1 MIQGLIWGYNVS
13 ILMKKVSIYVH
24 FDCIAIEAS
33 DVYFYAYVIPI

>member
-1 MIQGLIWGYNVS
+1 MIQGMIWGYNVS
-13 ILMKKVSIYVH
+13 ILMKTVGIYVH